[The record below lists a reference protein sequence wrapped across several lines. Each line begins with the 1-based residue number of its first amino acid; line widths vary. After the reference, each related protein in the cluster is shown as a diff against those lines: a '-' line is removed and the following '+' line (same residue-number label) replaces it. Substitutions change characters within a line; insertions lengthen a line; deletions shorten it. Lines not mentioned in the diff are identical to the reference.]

1 MLITIAVS
9 LDPNQARQN
18 VWPDLDPNCLTLMV
32 FPKEF
37 FKKVDFEKNLQVT
50 RRHAKLPSMQRV
62 NTIFIWAGSILDFW
76 ASLATWYTKQQKK
89 RMFNYMCVFS
99 HLLKNPM
106 PNIWL
111 NMKTTAL
118 WRKSKIRE
126 CRATAYVLLRLWYKY
141 ELRKYS
147 HQVIY
152 KHVPVEFWYTYFT
165 QKLNLTKW
173 ENFLTL
179 NVYCKHRNA

>member
-62 NTIFIWAGSILDFW
+62 NTIFI
-76 ASLATWYTKQQKK
+76 
-89 RMFNYMCVFS
+89 
-99 HLLKNPM
+99 
-106 PNIWL
+106 
-111 NMKTTAL
+111 
-118 WRKSKIRE
+118 
-126 CRATAYVLLRLWYKY
+126 
-141 ELRKYS
+141 
-147 HQVIY
+147 
-152 KHVPVEFWYTYFT
+152 
-165 QKLNLTKW
+165 
-173 ENFLTL
+173 
-179 NVYCKHRNA
+179 